1 MTLTPTASRRT
12 ARLRQQP
19 FVRVAR
25 VVVPELIRV
34 RHEPVTREQLGDLP
48 PVVGAD
54 VKVIQTPP
62 VYFVCINTNEI
73 YRVVSK

>member
-12 ARLRQQP
+12 ARRAQQP

-34 RHEPVTREQLGDLP
+34 RHEPVARKQLGDLP
-48 PVVGAD
+48 PIVGAD
-54 VKVIQTPP
+54 VKVIPTPP
-62 VYFVCINTNEI
+62 VYFVWVNTNEI
-73 YRVVSK
+73 YRVVSE